1 MIVYIYYL
9 RANSGN
15 GREGSGGDHMTYT
28 IGICDDCI
36 EQVDLLAGFLRG
48 CEDYGEFR
56 VIHASEPET
65 FFETLKTDRPDLV
78 FLDVDMAGMS
88 GIELGEKIRA
98 LYENTVIV
106 YITGYEKYAYD
117 AFRLRAFHYLL
128 KPVTVEQFRQVLS
141 EALAYIQKED
151 AGKTDKKISVQNKG
165 ELLNLPYRDI
175 WYFEKIGR
183 QIKIHMLFREVYYY
197 DNFSSLLAE
206 LDGDAFVQCHQGY
219 IANVDKIRAFRDKTL
234 YLDGNVQLPVSR
246 TFAEQVKEV
255 LKKHLFTGGAQL

>member
-1 MIVYIYYL
+1 
-9 RANSGN
+9 
-15 GREGSGGDHMTYT
+15 MTYT

-36 EQVDLLAGFLRG
+36 EQVELLAGFLRG
-48 CEDYGEFR
+48 CGDYGEFR

-65 FFETLKTDRPDLV
+65 FFETLKTNRPDLV
-78 FLDVDMAGMS
+78 FLDVDMDGMS

-106 YITGYEKYAYD
+106 YITGYEKYAFD

-128 KPVTVEQFRQVLS
+128 KPVTAEQFRQVLS

-175 WYFEKIGR
+175 CYFEKIGH
-183 QIKIHMLFREVYYY
+183 QIKIRALSHEVTYY
-197 DNFSSLLAE
+197 DNFTSLLAG
-206 LDGDAFVQCHQGY
+206 LDDDAFVQCHQGY
-219 IANVDKIRAFRDKTL
+219 IANVDKIRAFRDNTL
-234 YLDGNVQLPVSR
+234 FLDGNIQLPVSR

-255 LKKHLFTGGAQL
+255 LKKHLFTGGEKL